1 MTPSTILS
9 LQSTPHRAR
18 SRAAVNRANAQRSTG
33 PRSESGKQRS
43 SMNALRHGLTSQTA
57 LLPSED
63 PDAYRRHADE
73 FFNEYQPEGSTEK
86 QLVRELADTSWRLN
100 RVPAIE
106 AALLQRASDPATEEA
121 RINFDIVDA
130 LHAIASLGLLSARL
144 SRQFQKTLEQLR
156 ALQAARREQQERDL
170 KRAAALLE
178 LHKAKRNPLRSGPG
192 WVRFFK

>member
-1 MTPSTILS
+1 
-9 LQSTPHRAR
+9 
-18 SRAAVNRANAQRSTG
+18 
-33 PRSESGKQRS
+33 
-43 SMNALRHGLTSQTA
+43 MNALRHGLTSQTA

-73 FFNEYQPEGSTEK
+73 FFKEYQPEGSTEK

-156 ALQAARREQQERDL
+156 ALQAARREQHERDL

-178 LHKAKRNPLRSGPG
+178 LHKVKGTPFDPALDGFLRKYRWGSVQSGISAPALAAG
-192 WVRFFK
+192 RSA